1 MQSQPPFG
9 RLPSL
14 AFHRAPD
21 TGATRTDGGESPECG
36 PSPEVAAAPPPQPQ
50 PAEERPKEASYR
62 WILHPVADLLFVCG
76 GLVWIFGLLMWMG
89 FIPNAPSSPF
99 MTAAS
104 ITALILFAMPHQ
116 TATYLRVY
124 DSKSTSKTLG
134 RIVAF
139 FAGVCVLLGGLAMV
153 SPYWASIVGR
163 ITLGFSF
170 QHFYAQA
177 YGIVLLYCYKR
188 GFFLNK
194 LEKNTLHCL
203 TYAGICSAVTNVFSR
218 ANLNVAG
225 FELIP
230 VVALP
235 LIVRTLCDVAVAGL
249 ALAFTALMVKRWV
262 KTRQVIPWP
271 AVLSL
276 VSCFLFLGYLERY
289 ASFLAIAILGQGLF
303 HSPQYLVVT
312 LSYHIKERMPVT
324 VPYAKVW
331 TQVWRPVGLKYLGF
345 VLGAGWILST
355 VITPY
360 LQDYLNSYATLP
372 AMGACAW
379 YCAINLHHYIA
390 DACIWKM
397 RDKKTLA
404 TLVA

>member
-1 MQSQPPFG
+1 M
-9 RLPSL
+9 
-14 AFHRAPD
+14 
-21 TGATRTDGGESPECG
+21 
-36 PSPEVAAAPPPQPQ
+36 
-50 PAEERPKEASYR
+50 
-62 WILHPVADLLFVCG
+62 LFVCG
-76 GLVWIFGLLMWMG
+76 GLVWIFGLLMWAG
-89 FIPNAPSSPF
+89 LIPNAPTSSF
-99 MTAAS
+99 MTTAS

-124 DSKSTSKTLG
+124 DSKTTSKRLG
-134 RIVAF
+134 KLVAF
-139 FAGVCVLLGGLAMV
+139 FAVVCLFLGGVAMI
-153 SPYWASIVGR
+153 SPYWASIIGR

-188 GFFLNK
+188 GFFLDK
-194 LEKNTLHCL
+194 LEKNTLHSL
-203 TYAGICSAVTNVFSR
+203 TYAGIFSAVTNVFVR
-218 ANLNVAG
+218 PNLNVAG

-230 VVALP
+230 VMALP
-235 LIVRTLCDVAVAGL
+235 LIVRTICDVAVGGL
-249 ALAFTALMVKRWV
+249 ALMFAALMVKRWI
-262 KTRQVIPWP
+262 KTRQLIPWP

-324 VPYAKVW
+324 VSYAKVW
-331 TQVWRPVGLKYLGF
+331 TQVFKPVGLKYLAF

-355 VITPY
+355 LITPF
-360 LQDYLNSYATLP
+360 LQRSLNDLTTFP

-379 YCAINLHHYIA
+379 YCAINLHHYIS

-397 RDKKTLA
+397 RDKQTLQ